1 MKHLFLILFTIA
13 IIVTG
18 IFLPYVH
25 GDYDN
30 FAVGLSYIFQFGSFA
45 SLLLVPTGLVWLI
58 LNVSNAR
65 NKQTAKYPLYFK
77 RTALII
83 TTIIV
88 LAAALGAFASD
99 NRFSAIAIL
108 GIGIFLFI
116 IRKKINLQPVP
127 NNIMPYYFIIIP
139 LIVLCIRIT
148 LLEKVKNN
156 ATDFVIKQSAQL
168 IQDIESYKNT
178 NGHYPISLL
187 STIEDYK
194 PLISGIPQFH
204 YELKGNA
211 YNIYFEQISNM
222 LGTQEIVMYNK
233 LDEHEMTVHNQDLLR
248 IPYNNILHGHHK
260 VVQMPN
266 EHWKIFYFD

>member
-1 MKHLFLILFTIA
+1 M
-13 IIVTG
+13 TG

-58 LNVSNAR
+58 LNISNGR
-65 NKQTAKYPLYFK
+65 NKQTAKYPLYFR
-77 RTALII
+77 RTALVIAM
-83 TTIIV
+83 IIV
-88 LAAALGAFASD
+88 LAAGLGAFASN

-116 IRKKINLQPVP
+116 IRKKMNFQAVP
-127 NNIMPYYFIIIP
+127 NHIMPYYFVVIP
-139 LIVLCIRIT
+139 LTVLSIRIT
-148 LLEKVKNN
+148 LLEKVKDNTTEF
-156 ATDFVIKQSAQL
+156 AIKQCGQL
-168 IQDIESYKNT
+168 IQDIEAYKRA

-194 PLISGIPQFH
+194 PLISGIPRFH

-211 YNIYFEQISNM
+211 YNIYFEQISTM
-222 LGTQEIVMYNK
+222 LGTEEIVMYNK
-233 LDEHEMTVHNQDLLR
+233 LDEQEMTVHNQDLLR
-248 IPYNNILHGHHK
+248 IPYNNIFHGHHK
-260 VVQMPN
+260 VVQLPN
-266 EHWKIFYFD
+266 QHWKIFYFD